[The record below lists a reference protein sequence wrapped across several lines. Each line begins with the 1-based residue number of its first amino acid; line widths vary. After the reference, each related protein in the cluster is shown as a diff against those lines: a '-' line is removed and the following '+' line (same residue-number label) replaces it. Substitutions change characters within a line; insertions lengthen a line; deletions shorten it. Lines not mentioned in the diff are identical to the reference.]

1 MVNKSIAKFIAFII
15 IALIPVVFFVYFKNR
30 NNFSNSASPRP
41 MWPIDVKNINGKMD
55 TIYHQVPNFSATNA
69 NGVSIST
76 EEMIGNVSVV
86 EFFFAQCPSICP
98 IMNQQMERVFTNLS
112 RNNNFKIFS
121 YTIDP
126 DRDSLS
132 SLTDYASKHN
142 ADLSKWYFLRANQ
155 QEVFNFGRNGLKIP
169 VDIEDSEVGFLHS
182 ERFVLIDWNRNI
194 RGYYMGTDSV
204 EVNKLMHDIVLLLSE
219 KEIKEKKKRKKI
231 KL

>member
-30 NNFSNSASPRP
+30 NNFSNSSSPRP
-41 MWPIDVKNINGKMD
+41 MWPIDLKNVNGKMD
-55 TIYHQVPNFSATNA
+55 TIYHQVPYFSATNA
-69 NGVSIST
+69 NGVTIST
-76 EEMIGNVSVV
+76 DEMIGNVSVV

-204 EVNKLMHDIVLLLSE
+204 EVNKMMHDIVLLLSE
-219 KEIKEKKKRKKI
+219 KELKEKKKRKKF